1 MDILDGDGDG
11 PYDTYH
17 NAPYTLLRS
26 LRLLR
31 LLRVVPSLVRNDAQ
45 LVQRSTPRML
55 ATLLRFNPSVLRLA
69 QLTACLLCS
78 CHWLGC
84 MWWFVGT
91 LECNVYHDPDEVSIC
106 EEDGWGPTAE
116 LQRVGTD
123 MRGFLEKYNTAFL
136 WGASV
141 MTGFVPFDIEPE
153 TPAEVLAT
161 TLSLFCGLVMN
172 IITIASAVSVLQSL
186 DHKWGQINERLSNV
200 NEFLVE
206 QEAPR
211 ELSGAVLEFC
221 AYKMSSNQQS
231 LQVCVQISTDAAG
244 SRIHPR
250 IHPRTHPRIQPYTHP
265 HTHPYTHPDK
275 LIHTLTHTL
284 THTLMRTP
292 PGAGRLQGSSHTPG
306 DAT

>member
-200 NEFLVE
+200 NAVALDALPRPVGQPGQLLADIPLV
-206 QEAPR
+206 
-211 ELSGAVLEFC
+211 VLV
-221 AYKMSSNQQS
+221 ASM
-231 LQVCVQISTDAAG
+231 
-244 SRIHPR
+244 
-250 IHPRTHPRIQPYTHP
+250 
-265 HTHPYTHPDK
+265 
-275 LIHTLTHTL
+275 LTVFRGLFFHNL
-284 THTLMRTP
+284 RF
-292 PGAGRLQGSSHTPG
+292 SHTPAWNG
-306 DAT
+306 ALSFAR